1 MYFLEIA
8 LRKTKKEKDDIPLIS
23 QTERILLCFNKKL
36 HYSTNRTAQ
45 KLC

>member
-8 LRKTKKEKDDIPLIS
+8 LRKTKKEKDIPLIS
-23 QTERILLCFNKKL
+23 QTERILLCFNKNL
-36 HYSTNRTAQ
+36 HYSTNHTAQ